1 MNTHHTTTHTSSKW
15 INIFSYR
22 NILLLGIFIAELVR
36 FSTPFLYNPLDSLW
50 SDPGR
55 WWEYASTG
63 IDTPPL
69 ALIDAPLFQAW
80 ISFVAKLTLNI
91 PGLTALYAGLLSAIT
106 PWFWYRFLR
115 ELLANTQRDSKNTA
129 LLGWLI
135 IACLPSWTG
144 IYSYFMS
151 ETLLLPLLGL
161 SFWLSWRSLRKKD
174 NGSLVLACFFW
185 LLCSL
190 TRGIC
195 APMML
200 AVLFFVWLQQK
211 HKWQSALLCILLTGL
226 IMGSLSYRS
235 YVRSGLITPLGQPML
250 NAAYAQ
256 SGKSIIHIRYY
267 SDTTYGFRYGFS
279 SPSIDSKPL
288 VPFSDW
294 TSQRSGSV
302 DVKIDIN
309 DQSNSWKLAQLKSQ
323 LKENKNQQLSNY
335 ELITENLTFLFFG
348 ASWPD
353 NNKLHFIEQ
362 LAIWMRFIW
371 LPLFFLAILL
381 LVYQIKQGERHHS
394 PILLAVLLS
403 WLFFQGIMLISLNE
417 GRYRKPI
424 EGVLISSLL
433 FSFSARNRLSIKHK
447 PISN

>member
-1 MNTHHTTTHTSSKW
+1 MYINNSIFKINSKQ
-15 INIFSYR
+15 INLFSYR

-36 FSTPFLYNPLDSLW
+36 FSMPFFYNPLDSLW

-69 ALIDAPLFQAW
+69 SLIDAPLFQAW
-80 ISFVAKLTLNI
+80 ISFIAKWTLDI
-91 PGLTALYAGLLSAIT
+91 PALTALYAGLLSAIM

-115 ELLANTQRDSKNTA
+115 ELLESKNSA

-135 IACLPSWTG
+135 LACLPSWTG

-161 SFWLSWRSLRKKD
+161 SLWLSWRSLRKKD
-174 NGSLVLACFFW
+174 PGSLVLACFFW

-190 TRGIC
+190 TRGIS

-211 HKWQSALLCILLTGL
+211 HKIQSALFCILLSSL

-250 NAAYAQ
+250 NASYAQ
-256 SGKSIIHIRYY
+256 SGKSMINIDYF
-267 SDTTYGFRYGFS
+267 SNTSYGFKYGFS
-279 SPSIDSKPL
+279 SPSIHSKPFY
-288 VPFSDW
+288 PFSDW
-294 TSQRSGSV
+294 TSKRTGLIK
-302 DVKIDIN
+302 VKIDIYN
-309 DQSNSWKLAQLKSQ
+309 QSSSWKLAKQKLNLES
-323 LKENKNQQLSNY
+323 NKNTTLSH
-335 ELITENLTFLFFG
+335 LDLMTENLIFLFFG
-348 ASWPD
+348 SSWPD
-353 NNKLHFIEQ
+353 NNPQHVTGRLSM
-362 LAIWMRFIW
+362 WMRFIW
-371 LPLFFLAILL
+371 LPVFLLAIFL
-381 LVYQIKQGERHHS
+381 LVNKIKQGERHHS
-394 PILLAVLLS
+394 PILLAILLS

-424 EGVLISSLL
+424 EGLLISCVVFG
-433 FSFSARNRLSIKHK
+433 FSQQHKKKLTAIKET
-447 PISN
+447 